1 MARQLRI
8 GIIGGGPGGLAL
20 AQGLRKAG
28 LDPVVFEKNRARSD
42 YVQGFRLRVRRRGL
56 SALEALL
63 PEALYQAVLDT
74 AGRAPSE
81 TLQFDELLRPL
92 DLRQGPDPAADDA
105 LIEMS
110 LSRITLR
117 QVLLTGLDDIIA
129 YGRTFASYTEN
140 ADGSVTAHFEDRS
153 SEVFDVLVGADGA
166 GSRVRAQLLPSARLI
181 DTGARRFA
189 GKVTF
194 AEAERA
200 SLARVLQDYNVN
212 IRPTAGRTLMV
223 TSHRVDPAT
232 FAAHGLI
239 GANDPS
245 HAGLAG
251 RHFDNTASYVW
262 WNVAFWRDE
271 IAADATLEALDGRGL
286 LELLLRHNANWHP
299 ELLKL
304 IEITDPSTV
313 AALKVRSSVPVPP
326 WPTRRVTLLGD
337 AIHSMTYFRA
347 LGANSAIHDAG
358 LLVPALVQIAAGAP
372 LIETLA
378 AYEAAMT
385 AHGFAAVTDSLAAMQ
400 RALGP
405 NSIAA

>member
-1 MARQLRI
+1 MARELRI

-20 AQGLRKAG
+20 AQGLKKAG
-28 LDPVVFEKNRARSD
+28 LHPVVFEKKRARSD
-42 YVQGFRLRVRRRGL
+42 YVQGFRLRVRERGL
-56 SALEALL
+56 AALRALL
-63 PEALYQAVLDT
+63 PAALFQAVLDT

-81 TLQFDELLRPL
+81 SRRFDESFWPL
-92 DLRQGPDPAADDA
+92 DGRRGPDPAVDDT
-105 LIEMS
+105 LIELS

-117 QVLLTGLDDIIA
+117 QVLLTGLDDIVV
-129 YGRTFASYTEN
+129 YGSAFSHYTEN
-140 ADGSVTAHFEDRS
+140 SDGSVTAHFDNCEPAT
-153 SEVFDVLVGADGA
+153 FDVLVGADGVN
-166 GSRVRAQLLPSARLI
+166 SRLRVQLLPTAKII

-200 SLARVLQDYNVN
+200 GLARVLQDYNVH
-212 IRPTAGRTLMV
+212 IEPSGGRTLMV
-223 TSHRVDPAT
+223 TSHRVDPAK

-239 GANDPS
+239 GRNDPT

-262 WNVAFWRDE
+262 WNIAFWRDE
-271 IAADATLEALDGRGL
+271 IAGDATLEALDGRGL
-286 LELLLRHNANWHP
+286 LDLLLRHNADWHP

-347 LGANSAIHDAG
+347 LGANSAIYDAG
-358 LLVPALVQIAAGAP
+358 LLAPALARVAAGAS

-378 AYEAAMT
+378 TYEAAMI

-400 RALGP
+400 RALGARE
-405 NSIAA
+405 IAA

>member
-1 MARQLRI
+1 
-8 GIIGGGPGGLAL
+8 
-20 AQGLRKAG
+20 
-28 LDPVVFEKNRARSD
+28 
-42 YVQGFRLRVRRRGL
+42 
-56 SALEALL
+56 
-63 PEALYQAVLDT
+63 
-74 AGRAPSE
+74 
-81 TLQFDELLRPL
+81 
-92 DLRQGPDPAADDA
+92 
-105 LIEMS
+105 
-110 LSRITLR
+110 
-117 QVLLTGLDDIIA
+117 
-129 YGRTFASYTEN
+129 
-140 ADGSVTAHFEDRS
+140 
-153 SEVFDVLVGADGA
+153 VFDVLVGADGA

-358 LLVPALVQIAAGAP
+358 LLAPALVQIAAGAP

>member
-92 DLRQGPDPAADDA
+92 DLRQDPDPAADDA

-140 ADGSVTAHFEDRS
+140 ADGRS
-153 SEVFDVLVGADGA
+153 
-166 GSRVRAQLLPSARLI
+166 RLI
-181 DTGARRFA
+181 SR
-189 GKVTF
+189 
-194 AEAERA
+194 
-200 SLARVLQDYNVN
+200 
-212 IRPTAGRTLMV
+212 TAAPRC
-223 TSHRVDPAT
+223 
-232 FAAHGLI
+232 
-239 GANDPS
+239 
-245 HAGLAG
+245 
-251 RHFDNTASYVW
+251 
-262 WNVAFWRDE
+262 
-271 IAADATLEALDGRGL
+271 
-286 LELLLRHNANWHP
+286 
-299 ELLKL
+299 
-304 IEITDPSTV
+304 STC
-313 AALKVRSSVPVPP
+313 SSVPTAPVRACARSCCP
-326 WPTRRVTLLGD
+326 RRGSSTP
-337 AIHSMTYFRA
+337 ARA
-347 LGANSAIHDAG
+347 
-358 LLVPALVQIAAGAP
+358 ALPG
-372 LIETLA
+372 
-378 AYEAAMT
+378 
-385 AHGFAAVTDSLAAMQ
+385 
-400 RALGP
+400 R
-405 NSIAA
+405 